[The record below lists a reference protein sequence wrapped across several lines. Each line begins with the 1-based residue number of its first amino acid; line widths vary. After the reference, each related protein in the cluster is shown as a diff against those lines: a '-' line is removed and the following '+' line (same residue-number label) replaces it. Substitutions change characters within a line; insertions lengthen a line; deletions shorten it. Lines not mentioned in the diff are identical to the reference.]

1 LVKFLDTNIL
11 VYAAGSVS
19 QDDESED
26 SRKRVRALELIA
38 SGDCAL
44 SGQVLVEF
52 YFNATKASKLNLP
65 PEIALEWLE
74 DFRRFPVVPVTA
86 DLVARG
92 AAVAIRYQLRY
103 WDGAI
108 IAAAQEIG
116 AETLYS
122 EDLNAGQRYGSVRV
136 VNPFVA

>member
-1 LVKFLDTNIL
+1 MIFIDTNIL
-11 VYAAGSVS
+11 LYAAGYE
-19 QDDESED
+19 QTEAP
-26 SRKRVRALELIA
+26 KRERALALLT
-38 SGDCAL
+38 SGDCAM
-44 SGQVLVEF
+44 SGQVIAEF
-52 YFNATKASKLNLP
+52 YFNATRQTKLNLP
-65 PEIALEWLE
+65 HAVALDWIE

-92 AAVAIRYQLRY
+92 AVIADRYQISY

-116 AETLYS
+116 ADTLYS

-136 VNPFVA
+136 VNPFA

>member
-1 LVKFLDTNIL
+1 LIFIDTNVL
-11 VYAAGSVS
+11 LYAAGYE
-19 QDDESED
+19 QAELQKR
-26 SRKRVRALELIA
+26 SRAIALLA
-38 SGDCAL
+38 AGDCAM
-44 SGQVLVEF
+44 SGQVLAEF
-52 YFNATKASKLNLP
+52 YFNATSAKKLDLP
-65 PEIALEWLE
+65 HPVAMDWIE
-74 DFRRFPVVPVTA
+74 DFQRFPIVPITA

-92 AAVAIRYQLRY
+92 AANAARYQISY

-116 AETLYS
+116 ADTLYS

>member
-1 LVKFLDTNIL
+1 MNFLDTNIL
-11 VYAAGSVS
+11 VYAAGS
-19 QDDESED
+19 ESEAER
-26 SRKRVRALELIA
+26 SEHGSKRRRALELIA
-38 SGDCAL
+38 IGDCAI
-44 SGQVLVEF
+44 SGQVLAEF

-65 PEIALEWLE
+65 HEIALEWLN

-92 AAVAIRYQLRY
+92 ATIAERYQLRY

-108 IAAAQEIG
+108 IAAAEEIG

-122 EDLNAGQRYGSVRV
+122 EDLNHGQRYGSVRV
-136 VNPFVA
+136 VNPFAD